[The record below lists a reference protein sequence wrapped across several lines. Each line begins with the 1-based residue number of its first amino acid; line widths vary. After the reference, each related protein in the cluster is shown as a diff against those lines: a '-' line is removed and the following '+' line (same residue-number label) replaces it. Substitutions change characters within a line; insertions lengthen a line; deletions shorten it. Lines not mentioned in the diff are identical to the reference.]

1 MHHTAKQCSATTL
14 LLALASLTGCSTS
27 GALTPRQILAFPV
40 PSGWSVTASEQDAT
54 EDTPIQLHDK
64 DGACRI
70 QFSRSLSTRPLAAAE
85 ADMRAAFDKAGHLVT
100 PQPAMSLG
108 GAPSSHFSVAFAD
121 DGHGAVHEQVYLVRS
136 GNWLLTLVTIR
147 AAQCKYDFQS
157 TLDDFRR

>member
-1 MHHTAKQCSATTL
+1 MHHSGKQCFALIL
-14 LLALASLTGCSTS
+14 LLTGCTRP
-27 GALTPRQILAFPV
+27 GAPTRAQSLAFTV
-40 PSGWSVTASEQDAT
+40 PSGWSVTVPEPDAT
-54 EDTPIQLHDK
+54 EDMLIRLHDK
-64 DGACRI
+64 DGSCRI
-70 QFSRSLSTRPLAAAE
+70 QFSRSLSTRPLAAVD

-100 PQPAMSLG
+100 GQPAMSLG

-157 TLDDFRR
+157 ILDDFRT